1 MVDWKAS
8 KLVFRVEL
16 FVPIWYWHF
25 CISFMT
31 SIDGFPFLSW
41 ALGRTSGYW
50 LQKAALTRT
59 TEEKSHSKGHFLCI
73 NCKINFLGKIILF
86 FLHFDFCMKLLRILF
101 ELWKMTWLWNTFKLV
116 PCDWFSNHQNQKFS
130 LLNLFWTFS
139 CSDSIKPRKL
149 TGCLPKTYE
158 EAQHD

>member
-16 FVPIWYWHF
+16 FVPIRYWHF

-41 ALGRTSGYW
+41 AVGRTSGYW

-59 TEEKSHSKGHFLCI
+59 TEEKSHSKGHFYDSTVKMYQLSWTDFFFFRA
-73 NCKINFLGKIILF
+73 FL
-86 FLHFDFCMKLLRILF
+86 LLLEIWIF
-101 ELWKMTWLWNTFKLV
+101 SELWKITWNTFKLV
-116 PCDWFSNHQNQKFS
+116 PCDHQNQKFS
-130 LLNLFWTFS
+130 LFNLFWTFS
-139 CSDSIKPRKL
+139 CSDSIKTRKL
-149 TGCLPKTYE
+149 TGCLQKTYE
-158 EAQHD
+158 EAQHDK